1 VRWWLKRG
9 DGELD
14 WAWLGAARAEQAT
27 AVSDAFKSMTQRCD
41 KENSISDT
49 AMKETPSPRNAK
61 PMIIKL
67 QTIQKWLFMKPKEL

>member
-1 VRWWLKRG
+1 
-9 DGELD
+9 
-14 WAWLGAARAEQAT
+14 
-27 AVSDAFKSMTQRCD
+27 MTQRCD